1 MSSETDDAVNEI
13 SPGVYRTPDHCFDN
27 LPDFPFQP
35 NYMDCDGYRMHY
47 LDEGEANTEP
57 VLMLHGEPTWSFLYR
72 KMIPLVAAAG
82 LRVVVPDLIGF
93 GRSDKPAEIS
103 THSYAFHVANIKHFI
118 ESLDLQNITL
128 VCQDWGSLI
137 GLRVAAENESRFA
150 RIVVANGGLPTGDH
164 GRTDA
169 FMKWKAAVEKMQQ
182 AGYMPVG
189 KIVSRDPADPKAAP
203 KFGEDVMAAYEA
215 PFPNGRYMAGPL
227 AMPMLV
233 PISPDNPAT
242 EANRAA
248 WEVFKAWQKP
258 LLTAF
263 SDGDPIT
270 AGGERVFQKLVPG
283 AQGQDHVTIEGG
295 YHFLQED
302 KGTEFAQ
309 AVIRFI
315 ESNPL

>member
-1 MSSETDDAVNEI
+1 MDEKAVNEV
-13 SPGVYRTPDHCFDN
+13 SPGIYRTPDECFKD
-27 LPDFPFQP
+27 LPGYNFAP
-35 NYMDCDGYRMHY
+35 YYIDCNGYRMHY
-47 LDEGEANTEP
+47 VEVGNSEAEP
-57 VLMLHGEPTWSFLYR
+57 VLMLHGEPTWAYLYR
-72 KMIPLVAAAG
+72 KMILPVADAG
-82 LRVVVPDLIGF
+82 YRVIVPDLIGF
-93 GRSDKPAEIS
+93 GRSDKPADIA
-103 THSYAFHVANIKHFI
+103 THSYAFHVDNIKTFI
-118 ESLDLQNITL
+118 ESLDLRNITL

-150 RIVVANGGLPTGDH
+150 RIVVGNGGLPTGDH

-169 FMKWKAAVEKMQQ
+169 FMAWRTAVEKMQEK
-182 AGYMPVG
+182 GYMPVG
-189 KIVSRDPADPKAAP
+189 KIVSRDPANPAAAP

-215 PFPNGRYMAGPL
+215 PFPNGKYMAGPL

-233 PISPDNPAT
+233 PIDPDNPAS

-248 WEVFKAWQKP
+248 WEVFKQWQKP

-283 AQGQDHVTIEGG
+283 AQGQEHVTIEGG

-302 KGTEFAQ
+302 KGPEFAA
-309 AVIRFI
+309 AVIKFLQA
-315 ESNPL
+315 NPLS